1 MVLVVNGKVSMTE
14 KTVSYKTS
22 AFLYCLPTPFWTIKQ
37 RGYWCGSVCSF
48 LCTFHQYC
56 FGVGCMPLAFVMV
69 NTVPSQ
75 MEHVLEKIREI
86 ECVEEAYMLYGVYDI
101 LAEVKTETTEELK
114 EIILRIRTVKHV
126 LNTLTLMAVS

>member
-1 MVLVVNGKVSMTE
+1 MK
-14 KTVSYKTS
+14 
-22 AFLYCLPTPFWTIKQ
+22 
-37 RGYWCGSVCSF
+37 
-48 LCTFHQYC
+48 
-56 FGVGCMPLAFVMV
+56 LAFMMV
-69 NTVPSQ
+69 NTLPDQ

-86 ECVEEAYMLYGVYDI
+86 ECGEEAYMLYGVYDI